1 MIEITSAK
9 HPEMDAHLRFYRN
22 VTGLAVYAA
31 PIAGSEPPSVSIV
44 AAGNVGGQQ
53 IIIDIRDPNDR

>member
-1 MIEITSAK
+1 
-9 HPEMDAHLRFYRN
+9 MDAHLRFYRN